1 MEDTERDVVI
11 VGAGFS
17 RAVHA
22 AFPVMSELPG
32 LIAPK
37 LRASSSTEAL
47 VAELRRGT
55 GGVRDA
61 TGTDS
66 DKKRV
71 EGVDFE
77 AWLSRIAED
86 QPHLSNWENLERRA
100 LYAHSAT
107 AIRDVLLEAER
118 RAFTSGELERWPY
131 ELMRV
136 LDARRTSVIT
146 MNYDRVIERLARQT
160 LWVDTGGAI
169 YNEQTPGRPV
179 DANDLFDGLPP
190 QEPASGLMSSQ
201 AATLR
206 LLKLHGSVSWFAAP
220 NDPTGLTLAQWAP
233 EKAGV
238 DVSEGFDDEDI
249 RRRNL
254 PGREPFLVPPSTRK
268 SPYFDNPVIREVW
281 YRARR
286 ALESTR
292 RVALVGYSL
301 PATDTIFGG
310 MLADSIANRTV
321 DVVVVNKCPAPV
333 VAQLRR
339 LGVNT
344 SRNDPIGGE
353 QAVCEWA
360 KREVDRQAAVVAAE
374 LRSWAGKPERLEQ
387 RPFVSVVW
395 APPTMPGTV
404 AGGAYSRQV
413 SSPGVNVGSDLVLE
427 LRPAAKK
434 TIDDCWPVSDLGTHL
449 ETARRIVVASPG
461 GGYIPII
468 KWEYQNNINPRQTGR
483 LDFYPATIASD
494 WEHLSNGRFSQG

>member
-1 MEDTERDVVI
+1 MPQGPT
-11 VGAGFS
+11 
-17 RAVHA
+17 
-22 AFPVMSELPG
+22 L
-32 LIAPK
+32 
-37 LRASSSTEAL
+37 T
-47 VAELRRGT
+47 
-55 GGVRDA
+55 
-61 TGTDS
+61 
-66 DKKRV
+66 KKRV

-146 MNYDRVIERLARQT
+146 MNYDQVIERLARQT
-160 LWVDTGGAI
+160 LWVEPGVATYSG
-169 YNEQTPGRPV
+169 QTPARPV
-179 DANDLFDGLPP
+179 DADDLFDGLPP
-190 QEPASGLMSSQ
+190 QEPASGLMSSP

-321 DVVVVNKCPAPV
+321 DVVVVNKCPDPV
-333 VAQLRR
+333 LAQ
-339 LGVNT
+339 
-344 SRNDPIGGE
+344 
-353 QAVCEWA
+353 
-360 KREVDRQAAVVAAE
+360 

-427 LRPAAKK
+427 LRPAAKQ

-449 ETARRIVVASPG
+449 DTARRIVVASPG

-468 KWEYQNNINPRQTGR
+468 KWEYQNNINPRQTGS
-483 LDFYPATIASD
+483 LDLYPATTASD

>member
-1 MEDTERDVVI
+1 
-11 VGAGFS
+11 
-17 RAVHA
+17 
-22 AFPVMSELPG
+22 
-32 LIAPK
+32 
-37 LRASSSTEAL
+37 
-47 VAELRRGT
+47 
-55 GGVRDA
+55 
-61 TGTDS
+61 
-66 DKKRV
+66 
-71 EGVDFE
+71 
-77 AWLSRIAED
+77 
-86 QPHLSNWENLERRA
+86 
-100 LYAHSAT
+100 
-107 AIRDVLLEAER
+107 
-118 RAFTSGELERWPY
+118 
-131 ELMRV
+131 MRV

-146 MNYDRVIERLARQT
+146 MNYDQVIERLARQT

-169 YNEQTPGRPV
+169 YNGQIPARPV
-179 DANDLFDGLPP
+179 DADDLFDGLPP
-190 QEPASGLMSSQ
+190 QEPASVLMSSQ
-201 AATLR
+201 AGPASVQLARARPAVTLR

-238 DVSEGFDDEDI
+238 DESEGFDDEDI

-301 PATDTIFGG
+301 PATDTIFEG
-310 MLADSIANRTV
+310 MLAHSIANRTV

-333 VAQLRR
+333 LAQLRR
-339 LGVNT
+339 LGVNA
-344 SRNDPIGGE
+344 SRIDKIGGE
-353 QAVCEWA
+353 QAVCEWT
-360 KREVDRQAAVVAAE
+360 KQEVDRQAAVVAAE

-427 LRPAAKK
+427 LRPSAKQ
-434 TIDDCWPVSDLGTHL
+434 TIDDHWPVSDLGTHL
-449 ETARRIVVASPG
+449 DTARRIVVANPG

-468 KWEYQNNINPRQTGR
+468 KWEYQNNINPRQTGS
-483 LDFYPATIASD
+483 LDLYPATIASD
-494 WEHLSNGRFSQG
+494 WQHLSNGRFSQG